1 MDDREHHRS
10 MSLIPYAPAESREI
24 VLYVTRFTHNAQTGE
39 EF

>member
-24 VLYVTRFTHNAQTGE
+24 VLYVILTSTAILQYRE
-39 EF
+39 V